1 MSASTSDFIRD
12 DNIRFLK
19 KDLGHTIG
27 AVSRY
32 DQEYLKYYFPGIKV
46 EVFSSYPR
54 CIG

>member
-1 MSASTSDFIRD
+1 MSASTSDFVRD
-12 DNIRFLK
+12 DSIRYLK

-32 DQEYLKYYFPGIKV
+32 DQEYLKYYFSGIEV